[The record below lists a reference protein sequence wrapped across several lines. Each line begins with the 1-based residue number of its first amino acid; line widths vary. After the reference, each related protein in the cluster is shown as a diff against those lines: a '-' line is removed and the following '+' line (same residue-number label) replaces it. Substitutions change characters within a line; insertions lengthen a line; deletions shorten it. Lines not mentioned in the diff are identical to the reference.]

1 MVQEMCPMPQAT
13 QPKKKVLVWYA
24 TRYGSTREIADAIA
38 GEFSQKGFLADLVP
52 ADRDVDP
59 LDYDAVVLGSP
70 LYMGKWL
77 IQARELVSRH
87 QAALTER
94 PVAVF
99 TVGYSLRDRMQEH
112 LKSGDAALDA
122 IRPFITPVDAAF
134 FPGKVDPDLMSDSD
148 RSITL
153 LGGVEPGDFR
163 DFGMVREWARS
174 LIRRLD
180 REEGSAF
187 DRGGR

>member
-1 MVQEMCPMPQAT
+1 MPQAA

-38 GEFSQKGFLADLVP
+38 GEFSQAGFLVDLVP

-77 IQARELVSRH
+77 IQARDQVSRH
-87 QAALTER
+87 RAALSER

-99 TVGYSLRDRMQEH
+99 TVGYSLRDRMQDH
-112 LKSGDAALDA
+112 LKSGDEALDA
-122 IRPFITPVDAAF
+122 IRHFVTPVDAAF
-134 FPGKVDPDLMSDSD
+134 FPGRVDPDPMSAPD
-148 RSITL
+148 RSIIL

-163 DFGMVREWARS
+163 DFAMVREWAKS
-174 LIRRLD
+174 LVGKL
-180 REEGSAF
+180 GL
-187 DRGGR
+187 G